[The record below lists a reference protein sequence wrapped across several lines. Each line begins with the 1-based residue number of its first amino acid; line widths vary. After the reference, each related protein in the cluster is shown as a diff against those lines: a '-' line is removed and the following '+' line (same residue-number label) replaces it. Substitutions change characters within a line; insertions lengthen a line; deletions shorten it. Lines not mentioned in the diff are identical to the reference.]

1 METLRPPQIKKSKHF
16 YFKKFQIYVL
26 IFFPSISG
34 DARAVDLILSDTHS
48 DPESLNKNFEKPLD
62 LARQA
67 GHYQEIREVY
77 EVLDIFGENSMEG
90 IE

>member
-1 METLRPPQIKKSKHF
+1 M
-16 YFKKFQIYVL
+16 
-26 IFFPSISG
+26 
-34 DARAVDLILSDTHS
+34 DLILSETLS
-48 DPESLNKNFEKPLD
+48 DAESLNKNFEKPLD